1 MNKVALILTGYP
13 DDIDHSLPHYLRQI
27 AGSAHDI
34 DIFASIH
41 GDQGHR
47 PEYLG
52 SLLQHFHDSTVYT
65 ETPSQQQLLMMLSRG
80 HASIAEFASAVNHW
94 RHQLKGYD
102 MIWRGRWDSYLQGDH
117 TKLDFLLNDC
127 WNIGSQ
133 GIKNDPQRYRVLTRS
148 LVLQHGRPAMEGK
161 HFWATV
167 PTVLAAFDDWESR
180 WNSWITRIGSFR
192 FDAHLTWAEIFACV
206 GANVSNGKY
215 TVEKV
220 KDLEIKEPTEAVS
233 RDIRMPK
240 SSLGIYN
247 ELLEQQTFP
256 KDDATWTNL
265 VNTQAHKYAIQTRR
279 QQRQDKL
286 AQEIKSQNPR

>member
-1 MNKVALILTGYP
+1 
-13 DDIDHSLPHYLRQI
+13 
-27 AGSAHDI
+27 
-34 DIFASIH
+34 
-41 GDQGHR
+41 
-47 PEYLG
+47 
-52 SLLQHFHDSTVYT
+52 
-65 ETPSQQQLLMMLSRG
+65 
-80 HASIAEFASAVNHW
+80 
-94 RHQLKGYD
+94 
-102 MIWRGRWDSYLQGDH
+102 
-117 TKLDFLLNDC
+117 
-127 WNIGSQ
+127 
-133 GIKNDPQRYRVLTRS
+133 
-148 LVLQHGRPAMEGK
+148 
-161 HFWATV
+161 
-167 PTVLAAFDDWESR
+167 
-180 WNSWITRIGSFR
+180 
-192 FDAHLTWAEIFACV
+192 V